1 VQTQWRVSFGGLV
14 GLDYPAM
21 FQMADRLGIETPP
34 GMLSKIKALELSTIK
49 RANKAP

>member
-21 FQMADRLGIETPP
+21 FQMAEFLGIEMSP
-34 GMLSKIKALELSTIK
+34 GTLAKVKALEIATLK
-49 RANKAP
+49 RAHK